1 MAKPKIGDIFEIPTA
16 KGYAY
21 AQYTHEHFQ
30 LTSLIR
36 VFEGL
41 YPSPPGDWGKIV
53 AGPVQFSTFFP
64 LKAAVQRGIFKIVA
78 HHQVAEPNRSFPIFR
93 SGIVDP
99 KTRKVSVWWLWD
111 GEAEW
116 KIGNLNPEQRKLP
129 IREIWNDAMLVQ
141 RIEEGWRPEIDSR

>member
-1 MAKPKIGDIFEIPTA
+1 MTKPKPGDIFEIRTA
-16 KGYAY
+16 KGNAY
-21 AQYTHEHFQ
+21 AQYTHEHAQ

-41 YPSPPGDWGKIV
+41 YPSLPTDWGKIV

-64 LKAAVQRGIFKIVA
+64 LKAAVQRGISKIVA
-78 HHQVAEPNRSFPIFR
+78 HQPVAEPNKSFPIFR

-99 KTRKVSVWWLWD
+99 KTRKVAVWWLWD
-111 GEAEW
+111 GENEW
-116 KIGNLNPEQRKLP
+116 KIGNLTPEQRKLP
-129 IREIWNDAMLVQ
+129 IREIWNDALLVQ